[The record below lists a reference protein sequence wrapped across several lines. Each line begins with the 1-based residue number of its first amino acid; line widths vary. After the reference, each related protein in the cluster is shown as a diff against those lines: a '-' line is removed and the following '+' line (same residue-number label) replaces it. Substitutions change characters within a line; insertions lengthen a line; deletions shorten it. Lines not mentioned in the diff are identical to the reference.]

1 MSPLL
6 ARSGPFEQRNPR
18 LYVLFT
24 TLYNARAYY
33 PVLAILF
40 TDLGLTIDQYVLLN
54 GVWAAAIFL
63 LEVPS
68 GALADTLGRKRL
80 LVFSAALMVLEMGVL
95 LLAPKDGGMLL
106 FGLCLINR
114 FLSGASEAAASGAD
128 ESIAYDALPEANRE
142 HAWDVVLG
150 TAMRWRSAG
159 FLVAMTLG
167 GLLYDPSWFNRLV
180 PDSMHVSQDLAH
192 RLPLL
197 VVFLQALACLG
208 IALRFD
214 ETRAHQHARGKLAA
228 ATRLTVR
235 TAHRA
240 FTTRAITIV
249 LLGGV
254 LIDAVARNVATLNS
268 EYYRLIQIPEWLFG
282 VIGSLIAV
290 GNWFVPGMAKRANEF
305 ASPVRVLCVTGAIA
319 AVALLLM
326 VPAWPWVG
334 LLPTMVLMMM
344 LGFVSFTV
352 GRFLHSQ
359 AESHERATLL
369 SVKGLTFNL
378 GYGLAS
384 LSFSGVLALQKQ
396 QGDGYFQRA
405 LLWQGV
411 GFLLVLLAFSMIA
424 RPRKPD
430 DNR

>member
-1 MSPLL
+1 
-6 ARSGPFEQRNPR
+6 
-18 LYVLFT
+18 
-24 TLYNARAYY
+24 
-33 PVLAILF
+33 
-40 TDLGLTIDQYVLLN
+40 
-54 GVWAAAIFL
+54 
-63 LEVPS
+63 
-68 GALADTLGRKRL
+68 
-80 LVFSAALMVLEMGVL
+80 
-95 LLAPKDGGMLL
+95 MLL
-106 FGLCLINR
+106 FGLCLMNR

-128 ESIAYDALPEANRE
+128 ESIAYDALPEENRVQ
-142 HAWDVVLG
+142 AWDVVLG

-180 PDSMHVSQDLAH
+180 PDSMQLSLDTAH

-197 VVFLQALACLG
+197 VVFIQAIACLG
-208 IALRFD
+208 IALRFE
-214 ETRAHQHARGKLAA
+214 ETRPHRHARGTLAA
-228 ATRLTVR
+228 ATRLTLR

-240 FTTRAITIV
+240 FTTKAIAIV

-254 LIDAVARNVATLNS
+254 MIDAIARNVATLNS
-268 EYYRLIQIPEWLFG
+268 EYYRLIHIPEWLFG

-290 GNWFVPGMAKRANEF
+290 GNWFVPGMAKRANELG
-305 ASPVRVLCVTGAIA
+305 SPLQVLCASGAIA
-319 AVALLLM
+319 AAALLLM
-326 VPAWPWVG
+326 VPAWPWIG

-384 LSFSGVLALQKQ
+384 LAFSGVLALQKQ

-424 RPRKPD
+424 RLRKST